1 MGWSLQAIRP
11 CRQGIAG
18 KALTLISKYNSAQ
31 VFGAVCTHH
40 DVCGLRVG
48 SDLCAKDAEAW
59 GGWSVSS
66 SRGED
71 AAPHPEPIGRAEL
84 APGLRGSYSARA
96 LFS

>member
-1 MGWSLQAIRP
+1 MEWSLQAVRP
-11 CRQGIAG
+11 CREGITA
-18 KALTLISKYNSAQ
+18 KALTLISKYNSAK
-31 VFGAVCTHH
+31 VFGAVCTHR

-48 SDLCAKDAEAW
+48 SDLCAKDAEAQ
-59 GGWSVSS
+59 GGCSVSS

-84 APGLRGSYSARA
+84 APGLQGSYSARA